1 MLHIKDWDSVYEN
14 AGSRKLKR
22 LNQVFLPNR
31 FDGSKYAEL
40 ITGENGVARYAAWC
54 TLLGIGS
61 QGGPGQRGYIRRSDG
76 SLHTPVS
83 LSLVTRIPA
92 AVYED
97 AIPALVRL
105 GWLEE
110 STQAR
115 ESKGKAALADPDNA
129 ADDSD
134 F

>member
-1 MLHIKDWDSVYEN
+1 MLHIRDWYSVYEN
-14 AGSRKLKR
+14 ASSRKLKR

-76 SLHTPVS
+76 SPHTSAS

-92 AVYED
+92 NVYED

-110 STQAR
+110 TTPAG
-115 ESKGKAALADPDNA
+115 ESNGTAGSADPNYA
-129 ADDSD
+129 ADNSD

>member
-1 MLHIKDWDSVYEN
+1 MTLLHIKDWDSVYEN

-40 ITGENGVARYAAWC
+40 ITGENGVERYAAWC

-76 SLHTPVS
+76 SPHTPLS
-83 LSLVTRIPA
+83 LSLVTRIPQ
-92 AVYED
+92 AVYVD
-97 AIPALVRL
+97 ALPALMAL

-110 STQAR
+110 TTQAS
-115 ESKGKAALADPDNA
+115 ESNGTSAA
-129 ADDSD
+129 ADAAEDD
-134 F
+134 PPF